1 MIANID
7 EKRYLRNTIEIII
20 KDNILTRSMLIRQF
34 IKGRIIN
41 NISFMIH
48 DGGLVQLSI
57 RPLINTPDKYRYW
70 KSAAAVVANGTCVVL
85 LRQSH
90 DRSSLVD

>member
-1 MIANID
+1 
-7 EKRYLRNTIEIII
+7 
-20 KDNILTRSMLIRQF
+20 
-34 IKGRIIN
+34 
-41 NISFMIH
+41 MIH

-70 KSAAAVVANGTCVVL
+70 KSAAVAAAVVVANGTCAVL